1 MGEFALGQPVPR
13 FEDPRLL
20 RGGGRYVDD
29 MVLPRMAFG
38 HVLRSPHA
46 HARIR
51 SIDATAA
58 KAVPGVHA
66 VLTGSDWEASGWGDL
81 PSAAGNKRRD
91 GAPAYRPRYPALVKD
106 RVRWVGDYVAFVVA
120 ETTHQ
125 AADAA
130 ELIAVEYEPLPA
142 IVSTAAAMEPRA
154 ARVWDASPDNISFV
168 YLEGDKAATDAAF
181 ARAAHVV
188 RHEFVINRVT
198 AATMEPRG
206 CIGDYNAAA
215 DHYTIYTTLQR
226 THAYRSELARQILK
240 VPESKVRVVAGDIGG
255 SFGMKSAIYNEVALV
270 LLASK
275 LTGRPVK
282 WTSTRSE
289 AFLGDAQ
296 ARDNITEAELAL
308 DADGHFLGLRVKTI
322 AAVGA
327 YPQAGSNAFVA
338 NLGTLAGVYR
348 TPAVYA
354 DVTAVYTN
362 TNPMRAY
369 RGNGRPEAAYV
380 IERMVDLAAD
390 ELQID
395 PVDLRRRNMI
405 PPEAMPFKSGLTFTY
420 DCGEFEKSL
429 DMALDLADFAG
440 FEHRRAEAR
449 GCGKLRGFGI
459 SNTIERAAAGGF
471 EAAEIR
477 FDRTGTVTLL
487 SGSITQGQ
495 GHETV
500 YKQLLCDRL
509 GIHPDQVHYVQGDT
523 EKVAIGEGTGGSRSA
538 ALGGSAVHL
547 ATEKIVAKAKAVA
560 ASILGAD
567 GDEIDFDDGLF
578 SAPRSNRRLTI
589 GEIARESLNPE
600 NLPEGMDLGLIAG
613 ATFSCREQNFPNG
626 CHICEL
632 EIDEETGEVEIL
644 RYSVVDDVGTVMNP
658 LLLEGQICGGIAQ
671 GVGQVL
677 MEDIR
682 FDPASGQLLTGS
694 FMDYAMPRAGD
705 LSAIH
710 CDSNPVLT
718 KTNPLGVKGAGEA
731 GNVGALPAVANAL
744 ADALSP
750 LAIHHIEMPATP
762 ERLWR
767 VIGQSRIG
775 QLLSK

>member
-1 MGEFALGQPVPR
+1 MGEFALGQPVSR

-29 MVLPRMAFG
+29 MVLPRMAYG

-51 SIDATAA
+51 SIDTA
-58 KAVPGVHA
+58 KASAAAGVLA
-66 VLTGSDWEASGWGDL
+66 VLTGTDWEASGWRDL
-81 PSAAGNKRRD
+81 PSATGNRRRD
-91 GAPAYRPRYPALVKD
+91 GTPAYQPRFPALVKD
-106 RVRWVGDYVAFVVA
+106 RVCWVGDYVAFVVA
-120 ETTHQ
+120 ETRHQ

-130 ELIAVEYEPLPA
+130 ELIEVEYEPLPSV
-142 IVSTAAAMEPRA
+142 VSTEDAAQPGAPL
-154 ARVWDASPDNISFV
+154 VWDEAPDNISFV
-168 YLEGDKAATDAAF
+168 YLEGDKPATDTAF
-181 ARAAHVV
+181 ASAAHVV
-188 RHEFVINRVT
+188 KRKFVINRVT

-206 CIGDYNAAA
+206 AIGDYNAAEGRW
-215 DHYTIYTTLQR
+215 TIYTTLQR
-226 THAYRSELARQILK
+226 IHGYRTELSQILK
-240 VPESKVRVVAGDIGG
+240 VPESRVRVVAGDIGG

-275 LTGRPVK
+275 LVGRPVK

-296 ARDNITEAELAL
+296 ARDNVTEAELAL
-308 DADGHFLGLRVKTI
+308 DHDGHFLGLRVKTI

-327 YPQAGSNAFVA
+327 YPQAGSNAFVN

-354 DVTAVYTN
+354 DVTAVYTH

-369 RGNGRPEAAYV
+369 RGNGRPEAGYV
-380 IERMVDLAAD
+380 IERMVDEAAA
-390 ELQID
+390 ELGID
-395 PVDLRRRNMI
+395 PVDLRRRNTI

-420 DCGEFEKSL
+420 DCGEFEKCL
-429 DMALDLADFAG
+429 DMALELADAAG
-440 FEHRRAEAR
+440 FKQRRADAR
-449 GCGKLRGFGI
+449 RRGKLRGLGI
-459 SNTIERAAAGGF
+459 ANTIERAAAGGF

-477 FDRTGTVTLL
+477 FDRTGTVTLV

-547 ATEKIVAKAKAVA
+547 ATEKIVTKATAIA
-560 ASILGAD
+560 GRLLSAEP
-567 GDEIDFDDGLF
+567 DEIRFDDGLF
-578 SAPRSNRRLTI
+578 SAPRSNRTLTV
-589 GEIARESLNPE
+589 GEIAKESLNPQ

-613 ATFSCREQNFPNG
+613 ATFSCKEQNFPNG

-632 EIDEETGEVEIL
+632 EIDEETGKVEIL

-682 FDPASGQLLTGS
+682 FDVTSGQLLTGS
-694 FMDYAMPRAGD
+694 FMDYAMPRAD
-705 LSAIH
+705 TLSAID
-710 CDSNPVLT
+710 CESNPVPT

-744 ADALSP
+744 VDALSP
-750 LAIHHIEMPATP
+750 LGIRHIEMPATP
-762 ERLWR
+762 ERIWR
-767 VIGQSRIG
+767 AIHAARG
-775 QLLSK
+775 